1 MSPPSAEH
9 EQWVRDEREWRRSG
23 EEAEADAR
31 RLEPALRAR
40 LGAAIPADAVRVILP
55 TNERPPAPQDPVRA
69 ARFFEHLAEKAEG
82 AVLDRARLSAD
93 PAGAEAPANGRERLA
108 RLACGACR
116 GNCCQSGGT
125 HAYVTEETLVRVLEA
140 HPDWTLPRLL
150 EAYREHLPAET
161 TRDSC
166 VFHAATGCGLPR
178 ALRSVTCN
186 TFLCAKL
193 DALRASVPE
202 NDPPPVLALMFEKT
216 TFVRAALL
224 DGAGV
229 QRLGEEKTVDR
240 RP

>member
-1 MSPPSAEH
+1 ML
-9 EQWVRDEREWRRSG
+9 VDLDEAAWRRSG

-31 RLEPALRAR
+31 RLEPELRAR

-55 TNERPPAPQDPVRA
+55 TNDRPLAPQDPVRA
-69 ARFFEHLAEKAEG
+69 ARFLEHLAEKAEG
-82 AVLDRARLSAD
+82 AVLDRASLEAD
-93 PAGAEAPANGRERLA
+93 PPGAEAPANGRERLA

-125 HAYVTEETLVRVLEA
+125 HAYVTEETVVRVLEA
-140 HPDWTLPRLL
+140 HPDWSLPRLL
-150 EAYREHLPAET
+150 EAYRAHLPAET

-193 DALRASVPE
+193 DALRARVPE
-202 NDPPPVLALMFEKT
+202 HDPPPVLALMYEKT
-216 TFVRAALL
+216 TFTRAALL
-224 DGAGV
+224 DGAGI
-229 QRLGEEKTVDR
+229 RGLEEEKAIGDR
-240 RP
+240 R